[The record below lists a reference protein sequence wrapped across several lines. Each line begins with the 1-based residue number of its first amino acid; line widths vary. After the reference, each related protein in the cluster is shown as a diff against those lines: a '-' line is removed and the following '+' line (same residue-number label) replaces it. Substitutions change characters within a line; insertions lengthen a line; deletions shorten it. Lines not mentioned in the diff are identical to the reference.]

1 MAKVSTSAAVSK
13 NTIGAAH
20 VHKAKVELQKAMKN
34 LAATLSLPEVVDS
47 EHYKAGKMIAE
58 TSRQNLNRLTRKPDQ
73 MSLSA
78 ANHMMRTVVKFTDE
92 LQKTYIGSENPSDPD
107 SSIA

>member
-1 MAKVSTSAAVSK
+1 MTLVSTKTTSK
-13 NTIGAAH
+13 NHATSH
-20 VHKAKVELQKAMKN
+20 QLNKAKVELQKAMTN
-34 LAATLSLPEVVDS
+34 LAATLSLPEVASS

-78 ANHMMRTVVKFTDE
+78 ANQMLRTVVQFTDK
-92 LQKTYIGSENPSDPD
+92 LQKTYGNSEN
-107 SSIA
+107 SIA